1 MQSILAYDMN
11 LLAYNMVKLT
21 MITRILFVHWAQDK
35 ISFLKVTLTQP
46 RYKAGTSIV
55 SNLLYDTSLSQVKCF
70 VDGTN
75 VNNQSQYIYFYY
87 TKALT
92 AKEQAALCVE
102 RNTALAKTGWTGT
115 KIGSVQVTYTST
127 SVTKLKGTTSN
138 LPSSMLSTHRYNGKT
153 FGTADN
159 PLVGI
164 TKTGNV
170 DTQKI
175 IIETNGY

>member
-1 MQSILAYDMN
+1 MYLQEHDLVESSSN
-11 LLAYNMVKLT
+11 KN
-21 MITRILFVHWAQDK
+21 
-35 ISFLKVTLTQP
+35 S
-46 RYKAGTSIV
+46 RYKAGSSIV
-55 SNLLYDTSLSQVKCF
+55 SNLLYDTSSSQVKCF

-87 TKALT
+87 TKVLT
-92 AKEQAALCVE
+92 AKEQAALCVK

-115 KIGSVQVTYTST
+115 KIGKVQVTYTST
-127 SVTKLKGTTSN
+127 SVTKLNGTTSN
-138 LPSSMLSTHRYNGKT
+138 LTSSMLSTHRYNGKT

-159 PLVGI
+159 PSVGI

-175 IIETNGY
+175 IIDTTGY